1 MFEILDRPL
10 VSFGCFSRGKSPKI
24 APASSLGIFLA
35 RVQAILAGFQF
46 TNHFAPHLF
55 AFHAFDA
62 TSASGGKVAAY
73 SRRPVRLPDSYDLFS
88 AWHPLPLTQVNYA
101 SEGNVDMRVAATLDC
116 AEVWRI
122 DWADQW
128 RFKQLASRS
137 KGEMKMGT
145 ILLIILILLLIGAL
159 PTWPY
164 SNGWGYYPSG
174 GLGLVVV
181 IVLVL
186 VLLGRA

>member
-10 VSFGCFSRGKSPKI
+10 LSFGCFSRGESPKI

-88 AWHPLPLTQVNYA
+88 AWHPLPLTQVDYA
-101 SEGNVDMRVAATLDC
+101 SEGTLTC
-116 AEVWRI
+116 AWRPLSTAQKSGELTGRI
-122 DWADQW
+122 NGDSNNWHLDQ
-128 RFKQLASRS
+128 KE
-137 KGEMKMGT
+137 K
-145 ILLIILILLLIGAL
+145 
-159 PTWPY
+159 
-164 SNGWGYYPSG
+164 
-174 GLGLVVV
+174 
-181 IVLVL
+181 
-186 VLLGRA
+186 